1 MGNLGGGKTRPPES
15 SGGQRVITGAPGG
28 GRHLNENTG
37 GEEARG
43 GERDA
48 RASKVTED
56 TEIGRGNLGGG
67 EEGGGG
73 IAINRPKYLTLKY
86 WPESSVWVSSARG
99 WNFTTL

>member
-1 MGNLGGGKTRPPES
+1 MGHWEEHRGQHGTGPPDS
-15 SGGQRVITGAPGG
+15 SGGRQVITGAPGG

-56 TEIGRGNLGGG
+56 MEIGRGNLGWRKRAGG
-67 EEGGGG
+67 T
-73 IAINRPKYLTLKY
+73 AINIPTYLTINIGQSL
-86 WPESSVWVSSARG
+86 ESE
-99 WNFTTL
+99 